1 MMKVSTTEVKVK
13 KGEGAAALAQ
23 MAELLG
29 PGQADQMLRQAM
41 QLCWMALPE
50 DRRNAE
56 EFERQI
62 RRLVDRAV
70 KDFREDQEA
79 FGRSPK
85 AKKGRK
91 SGRSGRGHSE

>member
-41 QLCWMALPE
+41 QLCWMAVPST
-50 DRRNAE
+50 A
-56 EFERQI
+56 
-62 RRLVDRAV
+62 ATP
-70 KDFREDQEA
+70 
-79 FGRSPK
+79 RSSS
-85 AKKGRK
+85 GK
-91 SGRSGRGHSE
+91 SVASWIAP